1 MRNKSVLLIENM
13 LEHLREVKVVIFW
26 EKYRKASEGKVVRLE
41 RLREVSFNNGKVEIL
56 RRR

>member
-26 EKYRKASEGKVVRLE
+26 EKYRKPSEGKVVRLE
-41 RLREVSFNNGKVEIL
+41 RLREVSFNGKVEIL
-56 RRR
+56 QRR